1 MPKRNRN
8 GQAATLTLLEVEK
21 IYQSFSNERDRV
33 IWMILSGTGERI
45 TAVLNLNVT
54 DVYRS
59 PSSSKIWDEITFPS
73 SIRKKRPDGSVETR
87 QVPIVRK
94 LRAELEKFK
103 PPSSGFLF
111 PSPDLID
118 SPISRQCYDHAFR
131 RALKKCGLDRMGFS
145 LHSPRRTLA
154 TRLSAEGVP
163 ISVIQKIT
171 GHRSI
176 AVLQKYIEV
185 SDAQVKSAMDML

>member
-73 SIRKKRPDGSVETR
+73 S
-87 QVPIVRK
+87 
-94 LRAELEKFK
+94 
-103 PPSSGFLF
+103 
-111 PSPDLID
+111 
-118 SPISRQCYDHAFR
+118 
-131 RALKKCGLDRMGFS
+131 